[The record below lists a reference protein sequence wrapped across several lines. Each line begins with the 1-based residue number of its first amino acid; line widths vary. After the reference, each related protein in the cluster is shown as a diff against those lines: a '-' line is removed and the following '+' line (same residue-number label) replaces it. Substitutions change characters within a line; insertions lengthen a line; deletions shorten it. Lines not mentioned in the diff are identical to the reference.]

1 MPVCCSYLPFADSQ
15 PCQLSFISTSH
26 LLLDF
31 GRHHRDPPI
40 HLIFVHRI
48 NQHHAYDLLRELT
61 SIEPDIHAPKRVTN
75 QN

>member
-1 MPVCCSYLPFADSQ
+1 MPVCCPYLAFADSGSR
-15 PCQLSFISTSH
+15 QLSFISISH

-61 SIEPDIHAPKRVTN
+61 RVETYIHAPKRMTN